1 MLTLCATIS
10 FAQKNNANL
19 KTTVFNTD
27 IVCKNCEKKIMN
39 NVPALGKGVEDV
51 KVNVETKE
59 VTVVYDATK
68 TSEEQLVK
76 GFAKINVKAEPKAAA
91 ACDQSRK
98 ACCKE
103 NKGQPACDQSKKTCD
118 QSKKACCKENK
129 GQPACDQSKKACC
142 KENKGQP
149 ACDQS
154 KKACCKENKGQP
166 ACDQSKKS
174 CDQSKKICDQSKK
187 ACCKE
192 KSAK

>member
-1 MLTLCATIS
+1 MKKLFSLAMMLTLCATIS

-76 GFAKINVKAEPKAAA
+76 GFAKISVKAEPKAAA
-91 ACDQSRK
+91 ACNQSKKTCDQSKK

-142 KENKGQP
+142 KENKQ
-149 ACDQS
+149 QL
-154 KKACCKENKGQP
+154 

-174 CDQSKKICDQSKK
+174 CDQSKKTCDQSKK

>member
-91 ACDQSRK
+91 ACDQS
-98 ACCKE
+98 
-103 NKGQPACDQSKKTCD
+103 
-118 QSKKACCKENK
+118 
-129 GQPACDQSKKACC
+129 KKACC

>member
-1 MLTLCATIS
+1 MKKLFSLAMMLTLCATIS

-76 GFAKINVKAEPKAAA
+76 GFAKISVKAEPKAAA
-91 ACDQSRK
+91 ACDQSKK

-103 NKGQPACDQSKKTCD
+103 IKGQSACDQSKKTCD
-118 QSKKACCKENK
+118 QSKKACCKEI
-129 GQPACDQSKKACC
+129 
-142 KENKGQP
+142 KGQP

-174 CDQSKKICDQSKK
+174 CDQSKKTCDQSKK